1 MFPAKVNTRRGMS
14 IGIFRFGD
22 FELDSRSGELRKRGR
37 ALRLQQQPAQVL
49 AMLVAARGEM
59 VTREELRDS
68 IWGRETYVDFDRAIN
83 KAINHLRQL
92 LGDDADRPRFI
103 ETLPKR
109 GYRFVAG
116 VAQSAA
122 RREIR
127 DEARESYLK
136 ARYFWNK
143 RTPDDLRRSIE
154 HFRRAIEKDPEYALA
169 WTGLADTYTMLGIFG
184 LEPPSEVMIPAKAAA
199 ERALT
204 LDESLSAAH
213 TVLGEVQKLYEW
225 NWTEAERSYLRA
237 IELDQNYAVA
247 HHWYAQL
254 LSILGRHDDAQRRI
268 ELARRCDP
276 VSPTIAAFVS
286 YVALEARRVEAAV
299 AAARDALELDRNA
312 PITHYVL
319 GRAYAIAGDMT
330 EAIATLRTAV
340 RLAGWSP
347 FIEACLGYAY
357 ARAGDRPRAEQ
368 ILARLRTRALTA
380 YVSPIDLAQVHLG
393 LHDRDAAIA
402 LLEEA
407 YRTRAVRTVI
417 IGDPFFSEL
426 VSDAR
431 YRDLLASLRL
441 PLPK

>member
-59 VTREELRDS
+59 VTREELRDR

-103 ETLPKR
+103 ETLPRR

-136 ARYFWNK
+136 ARYFWNR
-143 RTPDDLRRSIE
+143 RTPDDLRRSIA
-154 HFRRAIEKDPEYALA
+154 HSRRAIA
-169 WTGLADTYTMLGIFG
+169 
-184 LEPPSEVMIPAKAAA
+184 
-199 ERALT
+199 
-204 LDESLSAAH
+204 
-213 TVLGEVQKLYEW
+213 
-225 NWTEAERSYLRA
+225 N
-237 IELDQNYAVA
+237 
-247 HHWYAQL
+247 
-254 LSILGRHDDAQRRI
+254 
-268 ELARRCDP
+268 DP

-441 PLPK
+441 PL